1 MQEIFNAPATAP
13 DLRVAKLLFVVSG
26 SVQAASAPAWLL
38 WLRSTYKNIQ
48 VRVVVTRTALRFVT
62 MEALSAVGQ
71 CDVQIDAWSDDS
83 GHALHVELATWAE
96 AIIVH
101 PATMDFIARYAVG
114 LGNSPALLAMQCTD
128 ASIVVCPAVPPGAE
142 HNPALR
148 RNISELSARENVVV
162 MPCLPGVSLS
172 SNTPG
177 IGAVAMLPY
186 AVKALEELRFSR
198 QEADE

>member
-1 MQEIFNAPATAP
+1 MQELFNAPTTAP
-13 DLRVAKLLFVVSG
+13 DLRVSRLLYVIAG

-38 WLRSTYKNIQ
+38 WLRSTYESVQI
-48 VRVVVTRTALRFVT
+48 RVLVTRTALRFVT

-71 CDVQIDAWSDDS
+71 CEVQVDAWPDDS
-83 GHALHVELATWAE
+83 GHALHVELAAWAD

-101 PATMDFIARYAVG
+101 PATMDFIARYAAG

-142 HNPALR
+142 RNLALR
-148 RNISELSARENVVV
+148 RNISELGERENVVV

-172 SNTPG
+172 SNAAG
-177 IGAVAMLPY
+177 IGAVTMLPY